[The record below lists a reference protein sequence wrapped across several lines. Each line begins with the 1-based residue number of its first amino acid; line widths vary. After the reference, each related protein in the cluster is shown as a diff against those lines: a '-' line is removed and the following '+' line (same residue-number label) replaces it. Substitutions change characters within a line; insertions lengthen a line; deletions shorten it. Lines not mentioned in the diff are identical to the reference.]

1 MQEKNDFQ
9 AFIFLFKEQ
18 VLLVK
23 CAGNEFFIS
32 LTLIGFFFIWRM
44 IGFEINLHQSLT
56 PDFRRSDN
64 SASFWQSEINKINGS
79 LYDNRHFNVVSKIHI
94 LSYTFFKPN
103 QNLFCLFLMSLLISI
118 IYFVYYLYMFIWC
131 LQSVVI
137 ALVSTKYLY

>member
-1 MQEKNDFQ
+1 MHLLLKEYVQEKNDFQ

-64 SASFWQSEINKINGS
+64 SASF
-79 LYDNRHFNVVSKIHI
+79 
-94 LSYTFFKPN
+94 
-103 QNLFCLFLMSLLISI
+103 
-118 IYFVYYLYMFIWC
+118 
-131 LQSVVI
+131 
-137 ALVSTKYLY
+137 